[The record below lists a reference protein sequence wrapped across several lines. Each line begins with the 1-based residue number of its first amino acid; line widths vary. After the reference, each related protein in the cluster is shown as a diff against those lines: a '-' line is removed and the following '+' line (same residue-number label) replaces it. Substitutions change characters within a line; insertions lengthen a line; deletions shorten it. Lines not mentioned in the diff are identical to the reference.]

1 MNAKYLSLIGTA
13 LTLALTTNAAFA
25 ESSKSP
31 IVESDSLSMNPA
43 AEIKLSPEGMKIL
56 CERSPLNSRC
66 PEGQA
71 LVPPTSGSTS
81 VPLLDSNPTLE
92 NTTTPEILIPD
103 GSQQNDNLMPAPE
116 GLMQQEFDFPAETN
130 PQ

>member
-1 MNAKYLSLIGTA
+1 MNAKYLTLIGTA
-13 LTLALTTNAAFA
+13 LTLALSTNAAFA

-31 IVESDSLSMNPA
+31 IGESDSLSMNLS
-43 AEIKLSPEGMKIL
+43 AEIKLSPAGMKIL

-71 LVPPTSGSTS
+71 LVPSTSGSTS

-92 NTTTPEILIPD
+92 NTTTPETLMLD
-103 GSQQNDNLMPAPE
+103 GSQQNNDLMPTPE
-116 GLMQQEFDFPAETN
+116 GFMQQELDFPAEAS